1 MIATTSLG
9 GARRRGVVSSW
20 KRNRTDE
27 RIAVGVIA
35 AVVALGFA
43 RAAES
48 GPVIAST
55 SRTLPTLHSQGAH
68 FALHGSG
75 AVVTVEGE
83 DGNLVAEVDLS
94 LEIDGHPIPFE
105 LASSAPN
112 AGHTALSGIVRI
124 PVGGTPVQLGA
135 EIVADVQRDALTVR
149 VRAPEGDPVAGV
161 AIRARL
167 PGETQGTFV
176 SGFGLAPLQ
185 AEISGSAA
193 VIEIEPRPLAAASVD
208 GPVTVQRVGGPTRD
222 PNDPVGISIRSPST
236 SAARPQT
243 ELHFVVGKSSALVW
257 QPLIE
262 MARTPS
268 GPVRGHVSGGQHA
281 RARIIGRDAFGV
293 PQVSAFTDD
302 DGSFAFQAPLSVV
315 DWAATLGREGAKQIV
330 RHVPG
335 EGAPLSLELE
345 PRGGVRFLVRDADT
359 KQPLTVRLL
368 IQRMDH
374 VAEQE
379 GAADRPWIRD
389 PTILDALRGDATAT
403 LPTGKYRIVA
413 TKGIEWSIDARDLD
427 VVSGQAALVE
437 LDLRHVVPTPG
448 IVGCDLHTHTGPSF
462 DSQSSPEDSVLS
474 LVAAGIDFA
483 VPTGHNVVTDDGRA
497 ITALRLSEEFSSVP
511 GVEVT
516 TYNPRFGHF
525 GVFPMPTDGP
535 IPPYRHSS
543 IESITRVARA
553 DHARYFQLNH
563 PRLPGGIGLFD
574 TLNLDPHAVRSRLP
588 TRLDFDGI
596 EVYNGFDIEHP
607 SRVDQV
613 LRDYWGLL
621 DQGWH
626 YTATGSSDSHCV
638 QYHCV
643 VKVLDHT
650 LESGAGAGYPRTMV
664 TVDANAIPE
673 SHQESDNLDPE
684 VIIENLKAGHAT
696 VTSGPLIDLRLEG
709 THPGDELSTTSALVH
724 GHVVVRAAPW
734 IDVTQVQVVAGQT
747 GGEWRIVDSFDVPS
761 EPTRWGP
768 GDGTLEEEQAR
779 TVRFDRDIAVPIGPT
794 DGWVQVI
801 ARGTRHLSDVLPLVE
816 VTPLAFTNP
825 VYVVRHPEPS
835 GPLARSPTR

>member
-1 MIATTSLG
+1 MVATTLG
-9 GARRRGVVSSW
+9 NTPLRGVVSSW

-35 AVVALGFA
+35 AIFALGIA
-43 RAAES
+43 RAASS
-48 GPVIAST
+48 GPVMAPAS
-55 SRTLPTLHSQGAH
+55 RVLPTLHGQSTH
-68 FALHGSG
+68 FALHDSG
-75 AVVTVEGE
+75 AVVTIESD
-83 DGNLVAEVDLS
+83 DGNLVAEIDLALLVDGQS
-94 LEIDGHPIPFE
+94 VPFE

-112 AGHTALSGIVRI
+112 AGHTALSGAITVPNAGR
-124 PVGGTPVQLGA
+124 PVQFAADL
-135 EIVADVQRDALTVR
+135 VADVQRDALTVR
-149 VRAPEGDPVAGV
+149 LRAPEDEPLAGI

-167 PGETQGTFV
+167 PGETQGAFV
-176 SGFGLAPLQ
+176 GGFGLAPWQ
-185 AEISGSAA
+185 AEISGSSAL
-193 VIEIEPRPLAAASVD
+193 VEIEPRPLAAASID
-208 GPVTVQRVGGPTRD
+208 GPVTVQRIGGPNRD
-222 PNDPVGISIRSPST
+222 PNDSVGISITSPAT

-243 ELHFVVGKSSALVW
+243 ELHFVVGKSTALVW
-257 QPLIE
+257 RPLLE
-262 MARTPS
+262 MAGVPS
-268 GPVRGHVSGGQHA
+268 APIRGHVTGAQHA
-281 RARIIGRDAFGV
+281 GARIVGRDASGL
-293 PQVSAFTDD
+293 PQLTALADD
-302 DGSFAFQAPLSVV
+302 DGSFAFQAPLSVL
-315 DWAATLGREGAKQIV
+315 DWEATLGRESAKQIV

-335 EGAPLSLELE
+335 EGGPLTLELE
-345 PRGGVRFLVRDADT
+345 PRGGVRVLVRDADT
-359 KQPLTVRLL
+359 RQPLTVRLL
-368 IQRMDH
+368 IERMDRGS
-374 VAEQE
+374 EPE
-379 GAADRPWIRD
+379 SAADRTWIRD
-389 PTILDALRGDATAT
+389 PTIVDALRGDATAT
-403 LPTGKYRIVA
+403 LPTGRYRIVA
-413 TKGIEWSIDARDLD
+413 TKGIEWTIEARDLN

-462 DSQSSPEDSVLS
+462 DSKTSPEESVLS

-497 ITALRLSEEFSSVP
+497 IAALGLEKEFASVP

-525 GVFPMPTDGP
+525 GVFPIPADGP
-535 IPPYRHSS
+535 VPPYRHSS
-543 IESITRVARA
+543 VESITRVARA
-553 DHARYFQLNH
+553 DRKRYFQLNH

-574 TLNLDPHAVRSRLP
+574 TINLDPRAVRSRLP

-626 YTATGSSDSHCV
+626 YTATGGSDSHCL

-664 TVDANAIPE
+664 TVDPNATLD
-673 SHQESDNLDPE
+673 HHRDSDDLDPE

-709 THPGDELSTTSALVH
+709 TRPGDQLVTTSGLVR

-734 IDVTQVQVVAGQT
+734 IDVTQVQIVAGQT
-747 GGEWRIVDSFDVPS
+747 GGEWRVVDSFDVPS
-761 EPTRWGP
+761 QPTRWGP

-779 TVRFDRDIAVPIGPT
+779 TIRFDRDIAVPLGRA
-794 DGWVQVI
+794 DGWVQVL
-801 ARGTRHLSDVLPLVE
+801 ARGTRHLSDVLPFVE
-816 VTPLAFTNP
+816 VTPMALTNP
-825 VYVVRHPEPS
+825 VYVVRHLEPPGS
-835 GPLARSPTR
+835 LTRAPIR